1 MLMKEECITCILN
14 QITRVSEY
22 MKLDKNVA
30 DKVASRSILKSME
43 LDSRLF
49 MPPLYSEIIYRVLT
63 DETGI
68 KDPYKK
74 LRKDQNDLIL
84 NNLDIFRRKTENS
97 DDPVF
102 TSLYYSL
109 LGNIIDYGG
118 VRIFDLDDIFVET
131 NILELMIDD
140 YMEFRNR
147 LEKAETLLIIS
158 DNAGE
163 AVFDML
169 FLEQIRKIFPD
180 IKVWY
185 GVRSGPA
192 INDIIMED
200 AVYIGIDKYSDI
212 IESGS
217 TYAGTIIS
225 KSTPEFISVYNK
237 CDIIISKGQ
246 GNFETLEAEK
256 EKDIFFVFKVKCSVV
271 SNHTELEAGSLV
283 LGYRNSIFDK
293 LK

>member
-22 MKLDKNVA
+22 MKLDRNAA
-30 DKVASRSILKSME
+30 DKVANRSILKSME
-43 LDSRLF
+43 LDFRSF
-49 MPPLYSEIIYRVLT
+49 TPPLYSEIIYKVLT

-84 NNLDIFRRKTENS
+84 DNLDIFRRKTENS

-118 VRIFDLDDIFVET
+118 VRIFDLDDIFIET
-131 NILELMIDD
+131 NTLELMIDD

-147 LEKAETLLIIS
+147 LEAAETLLIIS

-169 FLEQIRKIFPD
+169 FLEQVRKFFPD

-200 AVYIGIDKYSDI
+200 AVYIGIDKYADI

-271 SNHTELEAGSLV
+271 SNHTGLETGSLV
-283 LGYRNSIFDK
+283 LGYRNSIFRK